1 MTIKGDKN
9 MSEIKDLNA
18 AVDEFT
24 EAIKARLLSKYKQG
38 WRGWDGPP
46 ECFSADTRLLKNAAV
61 GIVKKDGKSLI
72 DVAALAMMIWR
83 SLKKR

>member
-1 MTIKGDKN
+1 
-9 MSEIKDLNA
+9 MSEIKEIDTAVNEFA
-18 AVDEFT
+18 A
-24 EAIKARLLSKYKQG
+24 AIKKRLISKYKQG

-61 GIVKKDGKSLI
+61 GIVKKDAKSLI

-83 SLKKR
+83 SLKR